1 MSRAWSPDLVILDLM
16 LPRLDGY
23 GVLAAIRETKNDVPV
38 IILSARGE
46 EADKVRGFRLDADQ
60 YVTKP
65 FGVLELLERGSARLR
80 RMVSSI
86 ALVDPDT
93 HSRWIFD
100 ATPDLPE
107 QFELL
112 ERVSALLRRQSRSG
126 AGGAHTPAETIRFG
140 DVVVDVSA
148 RTVCRGGAPCTIT
161 PKAYELLLALVARGG
176 RVATRQDLLKEVW
189 GYGAFVL
196 SRTVD
201 SHIAELRRKVDD
213 GDEPRHIITVW
224 KVGYRFERKLEVD
237 PAHPRH
243 IVTVWKVGYRFE
255 AS

>member
-1 MSRAWSPDLVILDLM
+1 MSRILVVEDNTALAEGLAYNLRHEGHDVRIAEDGERGLADAREWSPDLVILDLM

-23 GVLAAIRETKNDVPV
+23 GVLAAIREDRNDVPV

-60 YVTKP
+60 FVTKP
-65 FGVLELLERGSARLR
+65 FGVLELLERVRS
-80 RMVSSI
+80 
-86 ALVDPDT
+86 
-93 HSRWIFD
+93 
-100 ATPDLPE
+100 
-107 QFELL
+107 
-112 ERVSALLRRQSRSG
+112 LLRRAATRSSHH
-126 AGGAHTPAETIRFG
+126 AADELRFG
-140 DVVVDVSA
+140 DVVVDLAA
-148 RTVCRGGAPCTIT
+148 RGVTRAGEPCTLT
-161 PKAYELLLALVARGG
+161 PKAFELLLTLAARDG
-176 RVATRQDLLKEVW
+176 RVVTRQELLREVW

-201 SHIAELRRKVDD
+201 SHIAELRRK
-213 GDEPRHIITVW
+213 
-224 KVGYRFERKLEVD
+224 LEAD